1 QIAAVIIHQGIGSR
15 GIFAQNVIKHDQRL
29 DDDFPTGLPNV
40 LETADLIA
48 DTIRS
53 GGILKQTA
61 AALRNLLE
69 QYQLQDW
76 DQRPQLRHLKDGD
89 FLKSLDVIGEAGF
102 AETIL
107 GCGEIVLGQ
116 CRYSRNNVAVA
127 STSLRKIGGQIESC
141 MSICEFRFQQ
151 ESSFTQQ
158 PEIAG
163 HTLL

>member
-1 QIAAVIIHQGIGSR
+1 EDEHRARYFHHGEVETLSNICELLPIQIADVIIHHGIGSR

-89 FLKSLDVIGEAGF
+89 FLKSLHV
-102 AETIL
+102 
-107 GCGEIVLGQ
+107 
-116 CRYSRNNVAVA
+116 
-127 STSLRKIGGQIESC
+127 
-141 MSICEFRFQQ
+141 
-151 ESSFTQQ
+151 
-158 PEIAG
+158 
-163 HTLL
+163 